1 MRFHVTPADYN
12 ASTRNFSEQ
21 CIGNAIRS
29 DQLILHFQPQIS
41 FRTGALVG
49 AEALVRW
56 DHAEYGLLLPGSF
69 IPEAERTGQ
78 IVNID
83 SAVIDLACRQIYQ
96 WARQGFSGIRVST
109 NICTLDLECEGFV
122 DAVFRALKKYDVSAS
137 YLCLEITERTLWS
150 DNRKTRAVLSRLAE
164 HGISIALDDFGTG
177 YSNFAC
183 LTRFSL
189 QTIKLDRS
197 FIRDIEL
204 DVYSRAIIR
213 LVVSLGRLVGF
224 KVLAEGVETA
234 GQFDFLREAGV
245 DEAQGFYL
253 SPPLDAGEFRQFA
266 IAHGPW
272 AAFPLPHEEAATE
285 QR

>member
-1 MRFHVTPADYN
+1 VTPADYN

-109 NICTLDLECEGFV
+109 NICTLDLECSG
-122 DAVFRALKKYDVSAS
+122 LP
-137 YLCLEITERTLWS
+137 T
-150 DNRKTRAVLSRLAE
+150 
-164 HGISIALDDFGTG
+164 
-177 YSNFAC
+177 
-183 LTRFSL
+183 SL
-189 QTIKLDRS
+189 
-197 FIRDIEL
+197 
-204 DVYSRAIIR
+204 
-213 LVVSLGRLVGF
+213 
-224 KVLAEGVETA
+224 
-234 GQFDFLREAGV
+234 
-245 DEAQGFYL
+245 
-253 SPPLDAGEFRQFA
+253 
-266 IAHGPW
+266 
-272 AAFPLPHEEAATE
+272 
-285 QR
+285 